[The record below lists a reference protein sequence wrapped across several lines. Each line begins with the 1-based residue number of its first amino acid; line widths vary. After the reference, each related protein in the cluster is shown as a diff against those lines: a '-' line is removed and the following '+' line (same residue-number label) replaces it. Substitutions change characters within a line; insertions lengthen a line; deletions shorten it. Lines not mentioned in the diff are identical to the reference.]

1 MSLETEP
8 FGSRLLAELKAAQ
21 QFDFVISKLNYEAIQ
36 KLKRADRE
44 ETVKLFLGSSYDV
57 LQMIKTKEP
66 AEVAA
71 YLAQQKAQDAEAA
84 AAIICG
90 IVILPLI

>member
-1 MSLETEP
+1 MSSEIEP
-8 FGSRLLAELKAAQ
+8 FGSRLLAELKATN
-21 QFDFVISKLNYEAIQ
+21 QFDFITGKLNYDAIQ
-36 KLKRADRE
+36 KLKRADRK
-44 ETVKLFLGSSYDV
+44 ETARLFLGSSYDL

-71 YLAQQKAQDAEAA
+71 YLAQQKLQDAAAA

-90 IVILPLI
+90 IVVQ